1 MATPACNNAP
11 YINFI
16 SPLTRKESI
25 VKKIALLFAL
35 SYINHLYAD
44 ARSTLTF
51 ENNCAESVQFSINAD
66 EAGQSYTVELNPNQ
80 YVFAG
85 SYVNTN
91 TLEHTTSNI
100 QIQFNSL
107 KHNGRVSYLLN
118 NGFTNN
124 TATFTKADGDIEIE
138 HMPLSK
144 DYSYSWHSYTLSGKQ
159 EIPSFTV
166 SACKQTYDIS
176 KSDIADIQ
184 RIVIFGDSISDQ
196 GNLYHYSAGMIPK
209 STPYYRGMFSNG
221 APWSVL
227 LKNTLK
233 AINIEVS
240 NYAVGG
246 ATVVF
251 EPEWTSLGL
260 PYNLDAEL
268 KAYQLD
274 QKNWRKDEQKLA
286 IFFIGANDYLTADKS
301 LSDSDIQQISHKVTD
316 KIINAINEANA
327 ANTLI
332 IGLPDLSFTPES
344 HERNN
349 EIILSKLTKAHN
361 SQLQRFASSNA
372 HIKFIDIDQMF
383 SLLLNDP
390 QKFNAQFNTVIDPE
404 NNALSCWQGGY
415 FKYRYLTTITDQH
428 LQLPYQGKFS
438 RDAKANFLVDDSG
451 SLCADPQHYIFWDH
465 VHPTYQIQKA
475 IYQYILNDLNII
487 NKHR

>member
-1 MATPACNNAP
+1 M
-11 YINFI
+11 
-16 SPLTRKESI
+16 
-25 VKKIALLFAL
+25 KKIALLFAL
-35 SYINHLYAD
+35 GYANNLYAD

-51 ENNCAESVQFSINAD
+51 ENNCTEPVQFSINGD
-66 EAGQSYTVELNPNQ
+66 EAGQSYTVQLDPNQ

-85 SYVNTN
+85 SYVNSN

-107 KHNGRVSYLLN
+107 KHSGRVSYLLD

-124 TATFTKADGDIEIE
+124 TAAFTKADGDIKIE
-138 HMPLSK
+138 HMPLTT
-144 DYSYSWHSYTLSGKQ
+144 DYTYTWHSYTLSGKQ

-176 KSDIADIQ
+176 KSDVADIQ

-233 AINIEVS
+233 SFNIEVS

-251 EPEWTSLGL
+251 EPEWASLGL

-274 QKNWRKDEQKLA
+274 QKNWRKNEQKLA

-301 LSDSDIQQISHKVTD
+301 LSDKDIQQISHEVTD
-316 KIINAINEANA
+316 KIINTIREVGAE
-327 ANTLI
+327 NTLI
-332 IGLPDLSFTPES
+332 VGLPDLSFTPES
-344 HERNN
+344 HERGN
-349 EIILSKLTKAHN
+349 EAVLTKLSTAHN
-361 SQLQRFASSNA
+361 MQLQEFANSNTN
-372 HIKFIDIDQMF
+372 IKFIDIDKMF
-383 SLLLNDP
+383 ALLLNNP
-390 QKFNAQFNTVIDPE
+390 QAFNTQFNTVIDPK
-404 NNALSCWQGGY
+404 NNTISCWHGGY
-415 FKYRYLTTITDQH
+415 FSYNH
-428 LQLPYQGKFS
+428 LQNKTLNFATLSNRSTLPA
-438 RDAKANFLVDDSG
+438 DITA
-451 SLCADPQHYIFWDH
+451 SLATSETGNLCPDPEHYIFWDH

-475 IYQYILNDLNII
+475 IYQYILNNMNIT
-487 NKHR
+487 NTADKTKTKEN